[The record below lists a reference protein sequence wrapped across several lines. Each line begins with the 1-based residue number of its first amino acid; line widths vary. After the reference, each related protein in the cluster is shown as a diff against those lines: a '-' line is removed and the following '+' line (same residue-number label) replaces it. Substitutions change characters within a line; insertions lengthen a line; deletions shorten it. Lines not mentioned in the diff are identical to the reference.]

1 MTGKMTAYTDNNDT
15 ADEAADPATARAI
28 HVIGNQ
34 VESRDLFSLGREIVI
49 AHGGDRYRLRLT
61 SQNKLILTK

>member
-1 MTGKMTAYTDNNDT
+1 MTAQTDNKNPT
-15 ADEAADPATARAI
+15 ASAADPAAERAVSI
-28 HVIGNQ
+28 VGNQ
-34 VESRDLFSLGREIVI
+34 LESRELFSLGREIVI